1 MVKLMSAKNFVHL
14 ALILL
19 IGSVAGFAQSK
30 PAGLRQEQPPIPPD
44 EIIRKFSEKEKQFR
58 IARGAYTYRQD
69 VKVQELNA
77 NDRVL
82 GEYRSVSD
90 IIFDSSGKRTE
101 RIVYAPADTLK
112 GFTLSPEDLQDLR
125 EIQPF
130 VLASDEI
137 NKYKLNYLGKELIDD
152 IDCFA
157 FDVEPKVLEKG
168 QRYFQGRIWVDDRD
182 LQIVKTYGK
191 AVPDIRKG
199 NNENLFPRF
208 ETYREQIDQYWFPTY
223 TRANDTLQFSSG
235 AKRMRMIV
243 KYEKYKKFEA
253 DVKLTFGDAVD
264 GGGVDKAPPNDRK
277 APALDPKLNDPKTK
291 KK

>member
-130 VLASDEI
+130 VLTSDEI

-182 LQIVKTYGK
+182 IQIVKTYGK

-208 ETYREQIDQYWFPTY
+208 ETYREQIDQY
-223 TRANDTLQFSSG
+223 
-235 AKRMRMIV
+235 
-243 KYEKYKKFEA
+243 
-253 DVKLTFGDAVD
+253 
-264 GGGVDKAPPNDRK
+264 
-277 APALDPKLNDPKTK
+277 
-291 KK
+291 

>member
-58 IARGAYTYRQD
+58 IARGNYTYRQD

-112 GFTLSPEDLQDLR
+112 GFTLSREDLQDLR
-125 EIQPF
+125 DIQPF

-168 QRYFQGRIWVDDRD
+168 QRYFQGRI
-182 LQIVKTYGK
+182 
-191 AVPDIRKG
+191 
-199 NNENLFPRF
+199 
-208 ETYREQIDQYWFPTY
+208 
-223 TRANDTLQFSSG
+223 
-235 AKRMRMIV
+235 
-243 KYEKYKKFEA
+243 
-253 DVKLTFGDAVD
+253 
-264 GGGVDKAPPNDRK
+264 
-277 APALDPKLNDPKTK
+277 
-291 KK
+291 

>member
-112 GFTLSPEDLQDLR
+112 GFTLSREDLQDLR

-130 VLASDEI
+130 VLTSDEI

-264 GGGVDKAPPNDRK
+264 GGGVDKAPSNDRK